1 MKQQKF
7 TNFSLFVSIVA
18 AIGGLLFGYN
28 TSVISGA
35 LLFLKS
41 SFNLSTFDQEM
52 LVSIILI
59 GALFGACFGGLITDK
74 LGRKFTLLLTSVLFI
89 IGTFIVMSADTLR
102 VLFMGRVIIGFA
114 IGIVSVAVPLYI
126 AEMSDPKHRGALVS
140 LNQFGVTIG
149 ILLAYII
156 NYAFAIDSDW
166 RAMFGFAIIPSI
178 ILFILLFFIPETP
191 TFLATHGKKK
201 KALKILKKIILD
213 PKESEIESIESS
225 QKQVVAWS
233 HLLEKSVRPA
243 LFIGI
248 GISIFQQV
256 TGINIVIYYAPTIFQ
271 LAGFESAPSAILASL
286 GIGTINVIM
295 TFVALWLIDLVG
307 RKPLLKVGIS
317 GMIVSLI
324 ILGFV
329 FLLKG
334 SLVSIIS
341 IISLMAYV
349 SFFAIGLGPI
359 AWLIISEIYPMG
371 IRGRA
376 MGIATFANW
385 SFNYILSL
393 SFLTLVDILGKSFTF
408 WLYAIIGIF
417 ALWFVIKKVPE
428 TKGKTLKEIQNF
440 FKSKKTK
447 II

>member
-35 LLFLKS
+35 LLFLKGT
-41 SFNLSTFDQEM
+41 FNLSTFNQEM

-59 GALFGACFGGLITDK
+59 GALVGACFGGMIADK
-74 LGRKFTLLLTSVLFI
+74 LGRKFTLILTSILFI
-89 IGTFIVMSADTLR
+89 IGTFIAMSADSLR
-102 VLFMGRVIIGFA
+102 ILFMGRIIIGFA
-114 IGIVSVAVPLYI
+114 IGIVSVATPLYI

-149 ILLAYII
+149 ILVAYII

-191 TFLATHGKKK
+191 TFLATHGKKAE
-201 KALKILKKIILD
+201 ALKILKKIILH
-213 PKESEIESIESS
+213 PKPSDIASIENINQEKAVS
-225 QKQVVAWS
+225 WS

-271 LAGFESAPSAILASL
+271 LAGFESASSAILASM

-295 TFVALWLIDLVG
+295 TFIALWLIDLVG

-317 GMIVSLI
+317 GMVISLI
-324 ILGFV
+324 VLGFV

-334 SLVSIIS
+334 NLVSIIS

-385 SFNYILSL
+385 TSNYLISL
-393 SFLTLVDILGKSFTF
+393 SFLTLVDLLGKSFTF

-428 TKGKTLKEIQNF
+428 TKGKTLKEIQTF
-440 FKSKKTK
+440 LKRKKV
-447 II
+447 

>member
-35 LLFLKS
+35 LLFLKG
-41 SFNLSTFDQEM
+41 SFNLSTFNQEM

-59 GALFGACFGGLITDK
+59 GALFGACFGGMIADK

-89 IGTFIVMSADTLR
+89 FGTFIAMSADSLR
-102 VLFMGRVIIGFA
+102 VLFMGRIIIGFA
-114 IGIVSVAVPLYI
+114 IGIVSVATPLYI

-191 TFLATHGKKK
+191 TFLATHGKKI
-201 KALKILKKIILD
+201 KALKILKKIILN
-213 PKESEIESIESS
+213 PTSSEIDSIESINQEKAVS
-225 QKQVVAWS
+225 WS
-233 HLLEKSVRPA
+233 HLFEKSVRPA

-271 LAGFESAPSAILASL
+271 LAGFESAPSAILASM

-295 TFVALWLIDLVG
+295 TFIALWLIDLVG

-317 GMIVSLI
+317 GMVISLI
-324 ILGFV
+324 VLGFV

-334 SLVSIIS
+334 SLVSLIS

-385 SFNYILSL
+385 TFNYLISL
-393 SFLTLVDILGKSFTF
+393 SFLTLVDLLGKSFTF
-408 WLYAIIGIF
+408 WLYAIIGIL

-428 TKGKTLKEIQNF
+428 TKGKTLKEIQTFLKRN
-440 FKSKKTK
+440 KV
-447 II
+447 